1 MSCTIYQQ
9 KYPNTHSVIQSHE
22 KVKIIDKVFIG
33 DPKEVKSKGSQRL
46 RWNLVF
52 NICIWILI
60 TIPFWLPFVPK
71 LNLSIVLYVLL
82 GLQGAFSIFFLIVSL
97 LALRALFV
105 VFGYRNYDFT
115 QDEDVK
121 KMLPKLTHLVILSC
135 YKEPIELISKTIQSV
150 ASQTMAKN
158 VIMVVGF
165 EEKTP
170 DRLGKQ
176 IQIAEKFG
184 NIFQDLIS
192 SVHPYGVEGEIPGK
206 CSNSNC
212 AIRTAVSHLQEL
224 QGSTFDAKNVI
235 ITNCDADSNFHPKYI
250 EALSYKFVKEK
261 NPTESVFQSPLLY
274 NWNLDASS
282 VITRVTGIIRSYLM
296 MGAMIPFNINTMSI
310 FSFSASLCI
319 AGDYVHPG
327 YQMDDII
334 ALIRWMGVT
343 KKTIKTVFV
352 PVPVISG
359 PTSGRTIEDEI
370 EEWARQARR
379 WTIGA
384 SEVFHYFVIK
394 SRNIPFF
401 TAITWGITF
410 FIYYGIILCGSAL
423 YNVSLSLS
431 LAFVFPGPLPE
442 YVQYI
447 MYGFGGLQYIVFFV
461 VFVIDALILKT
472 TKPRVHERISIIR
485 NVVHW
490 ILSPL
495 VLLLYSFVEFY
506 AIHEVVFRGKKV
518 CKHGASKKENL
529 NV

>member
-33 DPKEVKSKGSQRL
+33 DPKEVKSQR
-46 RWNLVF
+46 
-52 NICIWILI
+52 I
-60 TIPFWLPFVPK
+60 TTTSMEFI
-71 LNLSIVLYVLL
+71 
-82 GLQGAFSIFFLIVSL
+82 SL

-115 QDEDVK
+115 QDED
-121 KMLPKLTHLVILSC
+121 
-135 YKEPIELISKTIQSV
+135 EPIELISKTIQSV

-224 QGSTFDAKNVI
+224 QGSTFDAKHVI

-282 VITRVTGIIRSYLM
+282 VITRVTGIIR
-296 MGAMIPFNINTMSI
+296 
-310 FSFSASLCI
+310 ASLCI

-495 VLLLYSFVEFY
+495 VLLMYSFVEFY
-506 AIHEVVFRGKKV
+506 AIHEVVFRGKKSLQLEFGSII
-518 CKHGASKKENL
+518 CYHS
-529 NV
+529 